1 MLKIVQAPTQ
11 VLYQQAKPVGH
22 VDKSMHNLLKEM
34 EITLDHASDP
44 EGVGLAAPQIG
55 KSLQI
60 FIVRQTPR
68 SPLLT
73 FINPQIESYFDT
85 PIEEKQDATQNESTT
100 KAKEKAKINK
110 GVQLEGCL
118 SLKDIWGVVKRRDG
132 VVLSYMDET
141 GQAHKRKFD
150 GFLATII
157 QHEIDH
163 LEGVLFPTR
172 VLEQGNQLYRSIK
185 NEDGETEFEEIEV

>member
-1 MLKIVQAPTQ
+1 MMKIVQAPNQ
-11 VLYQQAKPVGH
+11 VLYQEAKPVAKI
-22 VDKSMHNLLKEM
+22 DKAISNLLKEM
-34 EITLDHASDP
+34 EETLDHATDP
-44 EGVGLAAPQIG
+44 EGVGLAAPQVG

-73 FINPQIESYFDT
+73 FINPVIESYFDT
-85 PIEEKQDATQNESTT
+85 PSEEKEESRQSEAAA

-132 VVLSYMDET
+132 VVLSYLDET
-141 GQAHKRKFD
+141 GQTHKRKFD

-157 QHEIDH
+157 QHETDH
-163 LEGVLFPTR
+163 LQGTLFPKH
-172 VLEQGNQLYRSIK
+172 VLEQNNKLYKSIK
-185 NEDGETEFEEIEV
+185 NKEGETEFEEIEL